1 MKVDKNKIKQ
11 NNQKLK
17 QQYYD
22 FYDDVKDYTKGY
34 KEDW

>member
-1 MKVDKNKIKQ
+1 MEDKKKQ
-11 NNQKLK
+11 NQKLK

-22 FYDDVKDYTKGY
+22 YYDDVKDYTKGF